1 MLKSRLCYTS
11 SSKNFIQI
19 INIESKHWVCASN
32 IHCPAGVVDVYD
44 SKPSCSI
51 GSQTAGC
58 YYAMLSQVHA
68 CPPCQRSE
76 TIWTIR
82 LWHFCHCICNST
94 LHGNKSR
101 IHLLKCFEQ
110 KNISAFPLTERPR
123 RITGKRVATT
133 KTVKLF
139 CVCHM
144 PYKKDDLATPMA
156 QCFKCMKWY
165 HQRCVEISS
174 IIFKDKDADF
184 VCKLCL

>member
-1 MLKSRLCYTS
+1 M
-11 SSKNFIQI
+11 
-19 INIESKHWVCASN
+19 
-32 IHCPAGVVDVYD
+32 YD

-51 GSQTAGC
+51 GSHDLNKQLAAIMQYSAKCMYVRHVNVQRQSGLSDCGIFVIAFATALCMGIDP
-58 YYAMLSQVHA
+58 Y
-68 CPPCQRSE
+68 
-76 TIWTIR
+76 
-82 LWHFCHCICNST
+82 T
-94 LHGNKSR
+94 LNIDQNKSR

-110 KNISAFPLTERPR
+110 KNISAFPLTERPW

>member
-1 MLKSRLCYTS
+1 MSAMSTFRDNLDSDCGIFVIAFATALCMGIDPY
-11 SSKNFIQI
+11 KL
-19 INIESKHWVCASN
+19 NI
-32 IHCPAGVVDVYD
+32 D
-44 SKPSCSI
+44 
-51 GSQTAGC
+51 Q
-58 YYAMLSQVHA
+58 
-68 CPPCQRSE
+68 
-76 TIWTIR
+76 
-82 LWHFCHCICNST
+82 
-94 LHGNKSR
+94 NKSR